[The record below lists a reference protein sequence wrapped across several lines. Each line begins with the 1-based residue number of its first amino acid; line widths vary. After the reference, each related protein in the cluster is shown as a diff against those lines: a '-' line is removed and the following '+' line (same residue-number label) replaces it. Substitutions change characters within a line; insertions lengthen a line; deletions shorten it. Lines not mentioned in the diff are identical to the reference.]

1 MSYPLCLSFCHFPL
15 SLAHL
20 LHMHTC
26 IQDVDILVVSHAAQ
40 LLDLAQFEA
49 FGVMPRDKAV
59 VAVKSMQVWCMCDVC
74 VMYV

>member
-1 MSYPLCLSFCHFPL
+1 
-15 SLAHL
+15 
-20 LHMHTC
+20 MHTC